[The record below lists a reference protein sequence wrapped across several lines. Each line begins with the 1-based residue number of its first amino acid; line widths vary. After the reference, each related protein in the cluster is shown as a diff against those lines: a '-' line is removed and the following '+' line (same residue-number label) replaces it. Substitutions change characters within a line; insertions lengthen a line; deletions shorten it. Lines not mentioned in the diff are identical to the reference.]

1 LKIGV
6 RRRGCNGL
14 SYTMNYCKDISKL
27 DEVVEQH
34 GVKIVVDSKAVMFII
49 GTKMDYIEDD
59 LKSEFIFINPNSKV
73 YSFNIR
79 EAVDAERVSMYR

>member
-1 LKIGV
+1 
-6 RRRGCNGL
+6 
-14 SYTMNYCKDISKL
+14 MNYSKDISKL

-73 YSFNIR
+73 
-79 EAVDAERVSMYR
+79 